1 MDLLEGEQLIWRGK
15 PTWRATLSF
24 YIGWGLAALIP
35 FVVILLANIFTS
47 ADWPIWLGVVISLI
61 LLAIVLA
68 AGWVRRFF
76 TQYTVTTKRM
86 TIREGILAK
95 RESTAHVDRI
105 QNITIT
111 QTPIDRIMKVGVVD
125 FDTAGEDG
133 SARLRFFGI
142 DHPQDLRDRVSRAN
156 ESRDRP
162 GDDTQGG
169 LAS

>member
-1 MDLLEGEQLIWRGK
+1 VDLLEGEQLIWKGK

-24 YIGWGLAALIP
+24 YIGWGLAALVP
-35 FVVILLANIFTS
+35 FVVILLVNIFTS
-47 ADWPIWLGVVISLI
+47 TDWPIWLGVVISGI
-61 LLAIVLA
+61 LLAIVLL
-68 AGWVRRFF
+68 AGWIRRFF

-111 QTPIDRIMKVGVVD
+111 QSPIDRIMKVGTVD
-125 FDTAGEDG
+125 FDTAGEETR
-133 SARLRFFGI
+133 AQLRFFGV
-142 DHPQDLRDRVSRAN
+142 DDPQDLRDRVARAN
-156 ESRDRP
+156 EARDDS
-162 GDDTQGG
+162 DDRQGG